1 MAVDQ
6 EMSLADVIVGEATS
20 VPTASSSNVR
30 TKGLM
35 AQAVDKA
42 ASSPIPTDPVD
53 LLPTYLGDMIR
64 TIREER
70 KPIDSSTPDFFEESV
85 QITADDDSAATEEAI
100 ESQAD
105 RLVDSADATFS
116 YPTGAGEVSD
126 NYASKFSKNAEAMAK
141 EANDPEFVPAV
152 RKLADKYGIT
162 VNEIYAVINGE
173 NRDWSW
179 NTTNSLGYKGL
190 FQFGEEPAAEAGIDY
205 ANITNMTPTQQVEA
219 YDKYLER
226 WSYDGSVPLALMQAA
241 PGLAKRLKGKPDSTV
256 VYAVDT
262 RKGSAWSRNPKWR
275 TNETGPITLGSLKSY
290 YQ

>member
-1 MAVDQ
+1 MADQ
-6 EMSLADVIVGEATS
+6 EMSLADVIVGKATS
-20 VPTASSSNVR
+20 VPTASSTNIR

-42 ASSPIPTDPVD
+42 ASAPIPTDPVD

-70 KPIDSSTPDFFEESV
+70 KPTSSSTPDFFEENV
-85 QITADDDSAATEEAI
+85 QITAEDDLDATEESI

-105 RLVDSADATFS
+105 RIVDSADATFS
-116 YPTGAGEVSD
+116 YPTDAAETPSD
-126 NYASKFSKNAEAMAK
+126 YSSAFTKNAEAMAK
-141 EANDPEFVPAV
+141 KANDAGFVPAV

-173 NRDWSW
+173 NRNWSW
-179 NTTNSLGYKGL
+179 TAENAGGFKGL
-190 FQFGEEPAAEAGIDY
+190 FQIGETPAAEAGIDY

-226 WSYDGSVPLALMQAA
+226 WDYDGSVPLALMQAA
-241 PGLAKRLKGKPDSTV
+241 PSLAKRLKGKPDSTV
-256 VYAVDT
+256 VYPVDT
-262 RKGSAWSRNPKWR
+262 RKGSAWSSNPNWR
-275 TNETGPITLGSLKSY
+275 SNNKTGPITLGSLKSY

>member
-1 MAVDQ
+1 MAAEQ
-6 EMSLADVIVGEATS
+6 EMSLADVIVGKATS
-20 VPTASSSNVR
+20 VPTASSTNIR

-35 AQAVDKA
+35 AQAVEKA
-42 ASSPIPTDPVD
+42 ASAPIPTDPVD

-70 KPIDSSTPDFFEESV
+70 KPASSSTPDFFEENV
-85 QITADDDSAATEEAI
+85 QITAEDDLAATEEAVQT
-100 ESQAD
+100 QAD
-105 RLVDSADATFS
+105 RMIDSADATFS
-116 YPTGAGEVSD
+116 YPTDADETEAD
-126 NYASKFSKNAEAMAK
+126 YTSKFTKNAEAMAK
-141 EANDPEFVPAV
+141 EANDPGFVPAV

-173 NRDWSW
+173 NKDWSW

-190 FQFGEEPAAEAGIDY
+190 FQFGEDPATEAGIDY

-226 WSYDGSVPLALMQAA
+226 WGYDGSVPLALMQAA
-241 PGLAKRLKGKPDSTV
+241 PSLAKRLKGKPDSTV
-256 VYAVDT
+256 VYPVDT
-262 RKGSAWSRNPKWR
+262 DDKSPWSNNPNWR
-275 TNETGPITLGSLKSY
+275 TSETGPITLGSLKSY

>member
-1 MAVDQ
+1 MADQ
-6 EMSLADVIVGEATS
+6 DMSLADVIVGKATS
-20 VPTASSSNVR
+20 VPTASSTNIR

-42 ASSPIPTDPVD
+42 ASAPIPTDPVD
-53 LLPTYLGDMIR
+53 LLPTYIGDMIK

-70 KPIDSSTPDFFEESV
+70 SPSSSTPDFFEENV
-85 QITADDDSAATEEAI
+85 QITAEDDLAATEEAVQT
-100 ESQAD
+100 QAD
-105 RLVDSADATFS
+105 RMIDSADATFS
-116 YPTGAGEVSD
+116 YPTDASEVEDS
-126 NYASKFSKNAEAMAK
+126 YASKFSKNAEAMAK
-141 EANDPEFVPAV
+141 AANDSEFVPAV

-173 NRDWSW
+173 NKDWSW
-179 NTTNSLGYKGL
+179 NSTNKLGYKGL
-190 FQFGEEPAAEAGIDY
+190 FQIGEQPAAEAGIDY

-226 WSYDGSVPLALMQAA
+226 WGYDGSVPLALMQAA

-256 VYAVDT
+256 VYTQSDD
-262 RKGSAWSRNPKWR
+262 AWAANPNWR
-275 TNETGPITLGSLKSY
+275 TSDTGPITLGSLKSY

>member
-1 MAVDQ
+1 MADQ

-42 ASSPIPTDPVD
+42 ASSPIPTDPID

-70 KPIDSSTPDFFEESV
+70 KPVSSSTPDFFEESL
-85 QITADDDSAATEEAI
+85 QITAGDDLDATEESI

-105 RLVDSADATFS
+105 RMIDSADATFS
-116 YPTGAGEVSD
+116 YPTDAGEVAA

-141 EANDPEFVPAV
+141 RANDEGFVPAV

-173 NRDWSW
+173 NKDWSW

-190 FQFGEEPAAEAGIDY
+190 FQIGEKPAAEAGIDY

-226 WSYDGSVPLALMQAA
+226 WGYDGSVPLALMQAA
-241 PGLAKRLKGKPDSTV
+241 PGLAKRLKGKSDSTV
-256 VYAVDT
+256 VYPVDT
-262 RKGSAWSRNPKWR
+262 RKGSAWSRNPSWR
-275 TNETGPITLGSLKSY
+275 TSETGPITLGSLKSY

>member
-1 MAVDQ
+1 MADQ
-6 EMSLADVIVGEATS
+6 DMSLADVIVGKATS
-20 VPTASSSNVR
+20 VPTASSTNIR

-42 ASSPIPTDPVD
+42 ASAPIPTDPVD
-53 LLPTYLGDMIR
+53 LLPTYIGDMIK

-70 KPIDSSTPDFFEESV
+70 KPVSSSTPDFFEENV
-85 QITADDDSAATEEAI
+85 QITTEDDLAATEEAVQT
-100 ESQAD
+100 QAD
-105 RLVDSADATFS
+105 RMIDSADATFS
-116 YPTGAGEVSD
+116 YPTDADEVEDS
-126 NYASKFSKNAEAMAK
+126 YASKFSKNAEAMAK
-141 EANDPEFVPAV
+141 AANDSEFVPAV

-173 NRDWSW
+173 NKDWSW
-179 NTTNSLGYKGL
+179 NTTNKLGYKGL
-190 FQFGEEPAAEAGIDY
+190 FQIGEQPAAEAGIDY

-226 WSYDGSVPLALMQAA
+226 WGYDGSVPLALMQAA

-256 VYAVDT
+256 VYTQSDD
-262 RKGSAWSRNPKWR
+262 AWAANPNWR
-275 TNETGPITLGSLKSY
+275 TSDTGPITLGSLKSY

>member
-1 MAVDQ
+1 MADQ
-6 EMSLADVIVGEATS
+6 DMSLADVIVGKATS
-20 VPTASSSNVR
+20 VPTASSTNIR

-42 ASSPIPTDPVD
+42 ASAPIPTDPVD
-53 LLPTYLGDMIR
+53 LLPTYIGDMIK

-70 KPIDSSTPDFFEESV
+70 SPRSSTPDFFEENV
-85 QITADDDSAATEEAI
+85 QITAEDDLAATEEAVQT
-100 ESQAD
+100 QAD
-105 RLVDSADATFS
+105 RMIDSADATFS
-116 YPTGAGEVSD
+116 YPTDADEVEDS
-126 NYASKFSKNAEAMAK
+126 YASKFSKNAEAMAK
-141 EANDPEFVPAV
+141 AANDSEFVPAV

-173 NRDWSW
+173 NKDWSW
-179 NTTNSLGYKGL
+179 NTTNKLGYKGL
-190 FQFGEEPAAEAGIDY
+190 FQIGEQPAAEAGIDY

-226 WSYDGSVPLALMQAA
+226 WGYDGSVPLALMQAA

-256 VYAVDT
+256 VYTQSDD
-262 RKGSAWSRNPKWR
+262 AWAANPNWR
-275 TNETGPITLGSLKSY
+275 TSDTGPITLGSLKSY